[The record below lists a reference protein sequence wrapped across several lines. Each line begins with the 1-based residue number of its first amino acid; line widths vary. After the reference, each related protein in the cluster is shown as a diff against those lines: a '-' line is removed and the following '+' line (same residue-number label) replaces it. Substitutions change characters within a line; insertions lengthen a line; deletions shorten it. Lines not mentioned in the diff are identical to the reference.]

1 MGANMMVSRYDE
13 SRLLLVLQIDH
24 SRIAGLL
31 AAHWGNQ
38 EFAKPRPY
46 FAMVLAAQEHDGGW
60 WDWEIRPTL
69 DAQGHPPDYVGSIR
83 ALGEDTWLEFNRHG
97 IRRVAERDPY
107 AGYIVSMHSEGL
119 LTQGMGILHYM
130 PDYTV
135 FPNVQEFIREQQA
148 YRAELIDKMRNLPEY
163 ETEISEERLWTNF
176 KYMEA
181 FDQFAQFVC
190 NRYPFN
196 SKERRNGPTSELSK
210 TPVPVAPGSKDVIMS
225 VDVQD
230 ESNATVTPYPF
241 DVNPLVVSF
250 PGRLVSN
257 RPYARQEEFLPDF
270 YAAER
275 ITVTYR
281 LHSA

>member
-1 MGANMMVSRYDE
+1 MMVSRYDE

-97 IRRVAERDPY
+97 IRLVAERDPY

-148 YRAELIDKMRNLPEY
+148 YRAELIDEMRNLPEY
-163 ETEISEERLWTNF
+163 ESDVSEERLWTNF

>member
-38 EFAKPRPY
+38 DFAKPRPY

-69 DAQGHPPDYVGSIR
+69 DAQGHPPDYVGSMR
-83 ALGEDTWLEFNRHG
+83 ALGEDTWLEFNRRC

-119 LTQGMGILHYM
+119 LNQGMGILHYM

-148 YRAELIDKMRNLPEY
+148 YRAELIDEMRNLPEY
-163 ETEISEERLWTNF
+163 ESDISEERLWTNF

-196 SKERRNGPTSELSK
+196 SKVRRNGPTSELSK

>member
-97 IRRVAERDPY
+97 IRLVAERDPY

-281 LHSA
+281 LHGA

>member
-1 MGANMMVSRYDE
+1 MMVSRYDE
-13 SRLLLVLQIDH
+13 SRLLLVLQVDH

-38 EFAKPRPY
+38 EFARLRPY
-46 FAMVLAAQEHDGGW
+46 VAMVLAAQEHDGGW

-69 DAQGHPPDYVGSIR
+69 DTQGHPPDYVGSMR
-83 ALGEDTWLEFNRHG
+83 GLGEDTWLDFNRHG
-97 IRRVAERDPY
+97 IRRVAEQDPY

-119 LTQGMGILHYM
+119 LSQGMGLLPYM

-148 YRAELIDKMRNLPEY
+148 YRAELIDETRRLPEY
-163 ETEISEERLWTNF
+163 ESDISEERLWTNF
-176 KYMEA
+176 KYMEV

-225 VDVQD
+225 IDVRD

-257 RPYARQEEFLPDF
+257 RPYAHQEEFLPDF

-281 LHSA
+281 LHST